1 MVENFQVERISVITN
16 LAKLFLH
23 TNSYRERDSDT
34 TEELIPLEKG
44 WQDTSSRTREMVLLR
59 PLH

>member
-44 WQDTSSRTREMVLLR
+44 WQDTSSRTREMV
-59 PLH
+59 